1 MWSKSRV
8 IITAIRVC
16 LFFAWD
22 ARASAQLLRTT
33 RFRRVDTWKVC
44 ETKAR
49 RVGRDGSAPPKQ
61 RRRII
66 IIKRAVK
73 VWTMWK
79 LNIVTSET
87 SCCCD
92 VTADSKQSSAT
103 AVVVLGSSRHGGR
116 VYCLAVCILRCRSVS
131 GEQVKQWKWRRFQ
144 VRCPLL
150 LRSSW
155 GVEMRGLRSRNNAL
169 CKKYRY
175 AKYVNK
181 AMLPVKHFLSHW
193 LKLIFLIYPFVYE
206 PLKTGN
212 TNYKM
217 YSLHILQYNIINL

>member
-1 MWSKSRV
+1 MRE
-8 IITAIRVC
+8 
-16 LFFAWD
+16 
-22 ARASAQLLRTT
+22 RALNYYG
-33 RFRRVDTWKVC
+33 RRVDTWKVC

-49 RVGRDGSAPPKQ
+49 RVGRNGSAPPKQ
-61 RRRII
+61 RRRIII

-116 VYCLAVCILRCRSVS
+116 VYCRAVCILRCRSVS

-155 GVEMRGLRSRNNAL
+155 EVEMRGLCSRNNAL
-169 CKKYRY
+169 RKKKGY
-175 AKYVNK
+175 AKYVNN
-181 AMLPVKHFLSHW
+181 ATRQHFLSHW
-193 LKLIFLIYPFVYE
+193 LKLIFFNLSFCLWTLE
-206 PLKTGN
+206 TGYK
-212 TNYKM
+212 NYKM
-217 YSLHILQYNIINL
+217 YSYFVQS

>member
-1 MWSKSRV
+1 MYAHDVKQESRKNYCYTSLFIFRV
-8 IITAIRVC
+8 GCESERSTITD
-16 LFFAWD
+16 D
-22 ARASAQLLRTT
+22 AFST

-44 ETKAR
+44 ETKAW

-92 VTADSKQSSAT
+92 VTGDSKQSSAT

-144 VRCPLL
+144 VRCPFSYVRREE
-150 LRSSW
+150 LRW
-155 GVEMRGLRSRNNAL
+155 EGCARETTHYVRSIVMQN
-169 CKKYRY
+169 
-175 AKYVNK
+175 
-181 AMLPVKHFLSHW
+181 M
-193 LKLIFLIYPFVYE
+193 
-206 PLKTGN
+206 
-212 TNYKM
+212 
-217 YSLHILQYNIINL
+217 